1 MTDQPGNTDQI
12 EYWNTKAGGTWAEL
26 QAQMDRQLAP
36 LGERAIAALDPRPGE
51 RILDV
56 GCGCGDTTVTLGR
69 AVGAAGEVLGLDIS
83 HPMLEVARRRGAES
97 GLKVRFLEADAQT
110 QALEGGFDG
119 VFSRF
124 GVMFFADPVA
134 AFRNLQGALR
144 PGGRLAFVCWRTMA
158 EAELLSLPLA
168 AALTVLPPPPP
179 PEPNAP
185 GPFGLADSARTR
197 RILAEAGFEEI
208 DIQPF
213 DAQVGSGGLEE
224 TVALTQRIGPLGAL
238 LRESPDKAPVAIGAV
253 REALRPHDGPDGV
266 KLRGAVWIVTARKRG

>member
-36 LGERAIAALDPRPGE
+36 LGERAIAALGPKPGE

-56 GCGCGDTTVTLGR
+56 GCGCGDTTLSLGR
-69 AVGAAGEVLGLDIS
+69 AVGTEGEVLGLDIS

-110 QALEGGFDG
+110 AALDGGFDG

-134 AFRNLQGALR
+134 AFRNLLGALR

-185 GPFGLADSARTR
+185 GPFGLADADRTR
-197 RILAEAGFEEI
+197 RLLAEAGFEAI

-224 TVALTQRIGPLGAL
+224 TVALTQRIGPLGSL
-238 LRESPDKAPVAIGAV
+238 LRESPDKAAAAVGAV
-253 REALRPHDGPDGV
+253 REALRAHDGPDGV
-266 KLRGAVWIVTARKRG
+266 KLKGAVWIVTARKRG